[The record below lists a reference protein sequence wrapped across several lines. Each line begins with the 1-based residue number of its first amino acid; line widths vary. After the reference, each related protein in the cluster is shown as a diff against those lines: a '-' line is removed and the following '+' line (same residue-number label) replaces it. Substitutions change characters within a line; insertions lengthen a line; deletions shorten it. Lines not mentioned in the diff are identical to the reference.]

1 MNLLGVP
8 GVSKTD
14 ESSWLLHED
23 KGSED
28 EFHEMLCI
36 IASVLQ
42 ICLSFSPPFFSLP
55 LSLLI
60 YIIGD
65 NR

>member
-36 IASVLQ
+36 IASVL
-42 ICLSFSPPFFSLP
+42 
-55 LSLLI
+55 
-60 YIIGD
+60 
-65 NR
+65 